1 MKKIAKWI
9 GVWLVWLIVVL
20 AIMLVVIEPVFSV
33 WYENFYWTVVAERKE
48 LYTQVDSLNS
58 DFDEVYKMRNAE
70 IINAEEPVIVL
81 NNDKFTLKV
90 KFNQSRTEVIGIEET
105 RVFSTE
111 FWIIVTLVV
120 ATLLYL
126 PYSMGKP
133 CRKKRIKGNNKETK
147 VRNQEWKKGLL
158 SNDTALFM

>member
-20 AIMLVVIEPVFSV
+20 AIMLVVMEPVFSV
-33 WYENFYWTVVAERKE
+33 WYDNFYSTVVAERKE

-126 PYSMGKP
+126 AYSMGKL

-147 VRNQEWKKGLL
+147 VRNQE
-158 SNDTALFM
+158 